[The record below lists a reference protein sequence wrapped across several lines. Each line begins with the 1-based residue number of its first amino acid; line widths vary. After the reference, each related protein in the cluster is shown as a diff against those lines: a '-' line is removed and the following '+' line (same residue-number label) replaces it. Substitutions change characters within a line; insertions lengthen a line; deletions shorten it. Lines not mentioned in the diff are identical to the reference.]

1 MATTYYENI
10 QKLYVAYF
18 NRPADT
24 AGLAYWEGV
33 VEAAKGDTAAVSAA
47 FAADT
52 EYKAAYKDLSNAD
65 IVNKVYQNLFGRPA
79 EAAGR
84 DYWAN
89 LLDKKTITIDAVV
102 TAIATGAQGSD
113 LTAYNNKVKAAAA
126 FTAALDTPAE
136 QSGYSGDAANA
147 IAKTFISGVTTD
159 ASLASAI
166 APAALGATVA
176 KSVAAGTTFS
186 LTSGLAALDVATQAK
201 ADFLAAADGDNDPKT
216 STDDGKIAAKV
227 TAADKAI
234 GVIVDAQVK
243 TVPAGTY
250 DGTTSAG
257 VKAALLAEAQAAEAK
272 SLADHQKAL
281 ADANTAISKVAG
293 LTDALATLTA
303 ATTATTTAQA
313 GVKAADIDLAA
324 KKAAFETAN
333 STTITVNA
341 DGTVKDLI
349 VINADT
355 KALELASGVTEDKK
369 AGVTALLASSTAH
382 EAADAGLASAVKAQT
397 AAQTNVDG
405 LDLTTKAQGDLKGIA
420 AAMTIVKLDAGAVPT
435 TAQITTEL
443 TQLEAIKKS
452 TADIAAAAPTDTAKA
467 AAAAAAL
474 KAYGDFKALVDTFK
488 ADDSSN
494 PLVEAQK
501 AATDAIKGDNDAIA
515 ALTKAVAALD
525 AANATAA
532 QLAAVNGQ
540 LKAANDAFTSHDLQL
555 PVSLT
560 GTQVATAGA
569 DIFVAGKTDA
579 SVLNFGLLGSD
590 SLYIGSQYTL
600 NTGKLSTGNNSV
612 LEAFVAQAGTDTTIK
627 LEKTVFGSNAAT
639 PEVVTITLTGV
650 DATKV
655 HLTNGIITV
664 A

>member
-65 IVNKVYQNLFGRPA
+65 IVNKVYQNLFGRDA
-79 EAAGR
+79 EAAGKA
-84 DYWAN
+84 YWAD

-113 LTAYNNKVKAAAA
+113 LTAYNNKVKAATA

-159 ASLASAI
+159 ASLTAAI
-166 APAALGATVA
+166 APATLGATVA

-186 LTSGLAALDVATQAK
+186 LTSGLAALDVATKAK

-216 STDDGKIAAKV
+216 STDDAGVAAKV
-227 TAADKAI
+227 TAAVTALD
-234 GVIVDAQVK
+234 VLV
-243 TVPAGTY
+243 AGDYATA
-250 DGTTSAG
+250 SAG
-257 VKAALLAEAQAAEAK
+257 VKAALLADQVAANSTK
-272 SLADHQKAL
+272 LANDQKAL

-293 LTDALATLTA
+293 LTEALATLTA
-303 ATTATTTAQA
+303 AKTATATADA

-324 KKAAFETAN
+324 KVAAYETAN
-333 STTITVNA
+333 STDITVNA
-341 DGTVKDLI
+341 NGTVDGLI

-382 EAADAGLASAVKAQT
+382 EAADAAQAAAVKAQA
-397 AAQTNVDG
+397 AAQTVVNG
-405 LDLTTKAQGDLKGIA
+405 LDLTADAKADLKGIA
-420 AAMTIVKLDAGAVPT
+420 AAMTIVKLEAGATPT

-443 TQLEAIKKS
+443 TQLDAINKS
-452 TADIAAAAPTDTAKA
+452 AAAIAAQAGATAEQKDAAVKA
-467 AAAAAAL
+467 AAA
-474 KAYGDFKALVDTFK
+474 YTTFKGLVDTFT
-488 ADDSSN
+488 AHDNGN
-494 PLVEAQK
+494 PLVEAQDL
-501 AATDAIKGDNDAIA
+501 ATKTVKGDNDAIA

-532 QLAAVNGQ
+532 QLAAVNSQ

-555 PVSLT
+555 PSPLDAAHGT
-560 GTQVATAGA
+560 TQVATAGS
-569 DIFVAGKTDA
+569 DIYTYQKVDA
-579 SVLNFGLLGSD
+579 TVINFGLLGSD
-590 SLYIGSQYTL
+590 SLYIGSDYTL

-664 A
+664 S

>member
-52 EYKAAYKDLSNAD
+52 EYKAAYKDMSNAD
-65 IVNKVYQNLFGRPA
+65 IVNKVYQNLFGRDA
-79 EAAGR
+79 EAAGKA
-84 DYWAN
+84 YWAD
-89 LLDKKTITIDAVV
+89 LLDKKTITIDQVV
-102 TAIATGAQGSD
+102 TAIASGAQTTD
-113 LTAYNNKVKAAAA
+113 LTAYNNKVKAATA
-126 FTAALDTPAE
+126 FTAALDTSAE

-166 APAALGATVA
+166 APATLGATVA

-186 LTSGLAALDVATQAK
+186 LTTGLAALDVATHAK
-201 ADFLAAADGDNDPKT
+201 ADFLAAADGDNDAKT
-216 STDDGKIAAKV
+216 STTDAAITAKV
-227 TAADKAI
+227 TAASAAI
-234 GVIVDAQVK
+234 GAIVDAKV
-243 TVPAGTY
+243 TTLPAGTY
-250 DGTTSAG
+250 DAATAG
-257 VKAALLAEAQAAEAK
+257 VKAALLTETQSIEAK
-272 SLADHQKAL
+272 ALAADQKAL

-293 LTDALATLTA
+293 LSDALATLTA
-303 ATTATTTAQA
+303 ADTAVTTAQA
-313 GVKAADIDLAA
+313 GVKAANIDLAA
-324 KKAAFETAN
+324 KEAAYETATG
-333 STTITVNA
+333 TTVTINA
-341 DGTVKDLI
+341 DGTVAGLI
-349 VINADT
+349 EINADT
-355 KALELASGVTEDKK
+355 KALQLVSGVTEAKNP
-369 AGVTALLASSTAH
+369 GVTALLASSTAH
-382 EAADAGLASAVKAQT
+382 EAADAGLASAVKADA
-397 AAQTNVDG
+397 AAQANVDG
-405 LDLTTKAQGDLKGIA
+405 LDLTADAKADLKDIA
-420 AAMTIVKLDAGAVPT
+420 AAMTIVKLETGATPT

-452 TADIAAAAPTDTAKA
+452 TADIAAADPTNTTKA
-467 AAAAAAL
+467 ADATKAAT
-474 KAYGDFKALVDTFK
+474 AYNTFNTLVNDFK
-488 ADDSSN
+488 ADDNAN
-494 PLVEAQK
+494 PLVKAQ
-501 AATDAIKGDNDAIA
+501 TDATAAVKADADAIA
-515 ALTKAVAALD
+515 ALSKAVAALD
-525 AANATAA
+525 TANVTAA

-555 PVSLT
+555 PVALT

-569 DIFVAGKTDA
+569 DIYIAGKADA

-600 NTGKLSTGNNSV
+600 NTGKLSTGNNAV
-612 LEAFVAQAGTDTTIK
+612 LEAFVAQSGTDTTIK

>member
-52 EYKAAYKDLSNAD
+52 EYKTAYANMSNAD
-65 IVNKVYQNLFGRPA
+65 IVNKVYQNLFGRDA
-79 EAAGR
+79 EAAGKA
-84 DYWAN
+84 YWAD

-113 LTAYNNKVKAAAA
+113 LTAYNNKVKAATA

-159 ASLASAI
+159 ASLASAV
-166 APAALGATVA
+166 APATLGATVA

-201 ADFLAAADGDNDPKT
+201 ADFLAAADGDNDAKT
-216 STDDGKIAAKV
+216 STTDAAIAAKV
-227 TAADKAI
+227 TAASNAI
-234 GVIVDAQVK
+234 GAIVDAKV
-243 TVPAGTY
+243 TTLPAGTY
-250 DGTTSAG
+250 NAATAG
-257 VKAALLAEAQAAEAK
+257 VKAALLAETQSIEAK
-272 SLADHQKAL
+272 ALAADQKAL

-324 KKAAFETAN
+324 KLAAFNTAKGG
-333 STTITVNA
+333 TPVVVNA
-341 DGTVKDLI
+341 DGTVAGLI
-349 VINADT
+349 VVNADT
-355 KALELASGVTEDKK
+355 KALELASGVTEDKN

-382 EAADAGLASAVKAQT
+382 EAADAGLASAVKAQA
-397 AAQTNVDG
+397 AAQANVDG

-420 AAMTIVKLDAGAVPT
+420 AAMTIVKLDAGALPT

-443 TQLEAIKKS
+443 TQLDAIKKS
-452 TADIAAAAPTDTAKA
+452 TADIAAAAPTDTDKA
-467 AAAAAAL
+467 AAATAAAT
-474 KAYGDFKALVDTFK
+474 AYNNFKTLVDTFK
-488 ADDSSN
+488 ADDNGN
-494 PLVEAQK
+494 PLVEAQD
-501 AATDAIKGDNDAIA
+501 AATKAVKADNDAIS
-515 ALTKAVAALD
+515 ALAKAVAGLD

-532 QLAAVNGQ
+532 QLAAVNSQ

-555 PVSLT
+555 PVSLS
-560 GTQVATAGA
+560 GTAVATAGA

-579 SVLNFGLLGSD
+579 SILNFGLLGSD

-664 A
+664 S

>member
-113 LTAYNNKVKAAAA
+113 LTAYNNKVKAATA
-126 FTAALDTPAE
+126 FTAALDTEAE
-136 QSGYSGDAANA
+136 QKGYTGDAANA

-159 ASLASAI
+159 ASLAAAI
-166 APAALGATVA
+166 APATLGATVA

-186 LTSGLAALDVATQAK
+186 LTSGLAALDVATKAK
-201 ADFLAAADGDNDPKT
+201 ADFLAAADGDNDAKT
-216 STDDGKIAAKV
+216 STTDAAIAAKV
-227 TAADKAI
+227 TAAVT
-234 GVIVDAQVK
+234 GVDNLV
-243 TVPAGTY
+243 AGDYT
-250 DGTTSAG
+250 GASAG
-257 VKAALLAEAQAAEAK
+257 VKAALLADQISANNTK
-272 SLADHQKAL
+272 LANDQKAL

-303 ATTATTTAQA
+303 ANTAVTTAQA

-324 KKAAFETAN
+324 KLAAYNTAN
-333 STTITVNA
+333 GTTLTVNA
-341 DGTVKDLI
+341 DGTVAGLI
-349 VINADT
+349 VVNADT
-355 KALELASGVTEDKK
+355 KALELAAGVTEEKN
-369 AGVTALLASSTAH
+369 AGVQALLASSTAH

-397 AAQTNVDG
+397 AAQTAVNG
-405 LDLTTKAQGDLKGIA
+405 LDLTDAAKADLKDIA
-420 AAMTIVKLDAGAVPT
+420 AAMTIVKLEAGATPT
-435 TAQITTEL
+435 AAQITTEL
-443 TQLEAIKKS
+443 TQLDAIKKS
-452 TADIAAAAPTDTAKA
+452 TADIAAQPGATDAQKADATKA
-467 AAAAAAL
+467 AT
-474 KAYGDFKALVDTFK
+474 AYNTFKALVDDFQ
-488 ADDSSN
+488 ADDNGN
-494 PLVEAQK
+494 PLVKAQADATAAVK
-501 AATDAIKGDNDAIA
+501 ADNDAIA

-555 PVSLT
+555 PVSLS
-560 GTQVATAGA
+560 GTAVATAGA

-579 SVLNFGLLGSD
+579 SILNFGLLGSD

-612 LEAFVAQAGTDTTIK
+612 LEAFVAQSGTDTTIK

-664 A
+664 S